1 MTSSFAYADNGWV
14 SHRVTPTGEVSNVT
28 KMMRCIAALG
38 SMASIGTGGSLDIQS
53 LRNDFEHISYWA
65 PTSEVADVALI
76 RTPAEDL
83 EIIRNVFRPA
93 ISDLAAA
100 FGVSRQSVYNWIN
113 GEAVAEDNSQ
123 RLADLARASDIL
135 LASGI
140 SDARVLL
147 KRKFANGRT
156 LFQVVAAGESAST
169 AAQQLVKIYKRE
181 DAQRNRL
188 RARFAARPR
197 SMPTADFDLPAPNDA
212 A

>member
-28 KMMRCIAALG
+28 KMIRWIAAIG

-53 LRNDFEHISYWA
+53 LRNDLEHISYWA
-65 PTSEVADVALI
+65 PNSEVADVAPI

-123 RLADLARASDIL
+123 RLADLARASEIL
-135 LASGI
+135 LANGI

-147 KRKFANGRT
+147 KRKFSNGRT

-188 RARFAARPR
+188 MARFAARPR